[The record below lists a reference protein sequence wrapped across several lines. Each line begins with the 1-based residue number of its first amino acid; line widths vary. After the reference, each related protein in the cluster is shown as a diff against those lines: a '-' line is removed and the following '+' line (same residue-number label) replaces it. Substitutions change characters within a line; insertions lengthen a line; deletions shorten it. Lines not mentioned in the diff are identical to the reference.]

1 MGIRECDIHTIKM
14 DFLVNWEHSTVYF
27 LLLLYLSFS
36 LSLFLALSV
45 CFPDDDNNYN
55 DTYYYLDSGEN
66 VTDTIM
72 PNSTSPQDN
81 ILITATGWSEF
92 NGGNS
97 TDMPLDMVFNDG
109 HRLSIAVYRYYYN

>member
-1 MGIRECDIHTIKM
+1 MILLECDIQTVRL
-14 DFLVNWEHSTVYF
+14 DFLANWQIQLYFYLLLFACVRFF
-27 LLLLYLSFS
+27 LLS
-36 LSLFLALSV
+36 
-45 CFPDDDNNYN
+45 DNDNNYN
-55 DTYYYLDSGEN
+55 DTYYYLDSSEN

-109 HRLSIAVYRYYYN
+109 HRLSIAVYRYFYYYY

>member
-1 MGIRECDIHTIKM
+1 MRYSNGPNGFSCK
-14 DFLVNWEHSTVYF
+14 LANSTV
-27 LLLLYLSFS
+27 LLHLYSS
-36 LSLFLALSV
+36 LSISLRACAFFFS
-45 CFPDDDNNYN
+45 DNDNNYN
-55 DTYYYLDSGEN
+55 DTYYYLDSSEN

-109 HRLSIAVYRYYYN
+109 HRLSIAVYRYYYYYY